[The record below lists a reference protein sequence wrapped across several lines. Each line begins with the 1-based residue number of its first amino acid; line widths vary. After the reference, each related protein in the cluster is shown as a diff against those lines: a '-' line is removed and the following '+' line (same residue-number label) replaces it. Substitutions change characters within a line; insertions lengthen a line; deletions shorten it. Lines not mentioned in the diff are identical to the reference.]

1 MSAQGP
7 TPLAVQQ
14 REGTSLRADFSWT
27 FLGNAVYTGGQL
39 VTLMLLAK
47 LTRPELVG
55 QYALGLAIA
64 VPVITLASLQLR
76 LALVSDIHE
85 RTHFG
90 HYLSLRLLTTGLA
103 LVIIFATTQILGYSW
118 QLSTVVVMVGI
129 AQAIEA
135 ISDVFYGRMQ
145 LHDRMDMICKSMIA
159 RSVLSTLGLPVGVY
173 LSGDLLWGIA
183 GIVVARG
190 IVLFGYDIR
199 RTHELAEQSDWF
211 SRNDALKPRWDSKV
225 QRQLIWFNFPL
236 GIATVLV
243 SLNFTIPRYFVEHAL
258 GERALG
264 IFSAIACML
273 AAGSM
278 AAVSLGQSAFS
289 RLAKAYGTG
298 NLVQFRSLVAK
309 LLTLGAA
316 MGVCGL
322 IVAKV
327 AGREVLAMLFG
338 PEYAERADLLP
349 WMMAV
354 GCVVYVAQFL
364 GYGMTAARCYRPQVV
379 LFTLTNLAV
388 AAHCYLL
395 IPRLG
400 LLGAIL
406 AMLIA
411 TIVQLVGSIV
421 ILLRNMR
428 KYAPVRVQTVEAVPR
443 NVFVRA

>member
-1 MSAQGP
+1 MNDQNP
-7 TPLAVQQ
+7 TPLAVRQG
-14 REGTSLRADFSWT
+14 ETSSLRANFSWT

-55 QYALGLAIA
+55 QYALGLAIT

-76 LALVSDIHE
+76 LAVVADVDQ

-103 LVIIFATTQILGYSW
+103 LAIIFVITQILGYSR
-118 QLSTVVVMVGI
+118 QLSTVVVVVGV
-129 AQAIEA
+129 AQTIET

-145 LHDRMDMICKSMIA
+145 LHDRMDMISKSMIA
-159 RSVLSTLGLPVGVY
+159 RSVLSALGLSLGVY
-173 LSGDLLWGIA
+173 LSGNLIWGIA

-190 IVLFGYDIR
+190 IVLLGYDIP
-199 RTHELAEQSDWF
+199 RTHDLAKQSEGF
-211 SRNDALKPRWDSKV
+211 SCDDILKPRWDSKV

-264 IFSAIACML
+264 IFSAIALML
-273 AAGSM
+273 SAGTM
-278 AAVSLGQSAFS
+278 AAVSLGQSAFF

-298 NLVQFRSLVAK
+298 DLAQFRSLIAK
-309 LLTLGAA
+309 LLTIGAA

-322 IVAKV
+322 IVAKL
-327 AGREVLAMLFG
+327 AGREVLAILFG

-349 WMMAV
+349 WMMVV
-354 GCVVYVAQFL
+354 GCVIYVAQFL
-364 GYGMTAARCYRPQVV
+364 GFGMTAARCYRPQVV

-406 AMLIA
+406 AMLVA

-428 KYAPVRVQTVEAVPR
+428 KYAPAGAQTVDTIPTD
-443 NVFVRA
+443 VFVQA

>member
-1 MSAQGP
+1 MSDQNLTLLVA
-7 TPLAVQQ
+7 QQ
-14 REGTSLRADFSWT
+14 RERSSLRMDFTWT
-27 FLGNAVYTGGQL
+27 FLGNAVYTGSQL
-39 VTLMLLAK
+39 VTVVLLAK
-47 LTRPELVG
+47 LTSPQLVG
-55 QYALGLAIA
+55 QYALGIAIA
-64 VPVITLASLQLR
+64 IPLITLASLQLR

-85 RTHFG
+85 RTPFG

-103 LVIIFATTQILGYSW
+103 LLVIFATTQILGYGW
-118 QLSTVVVMVGI
+118 QLCTVVAMVGV

-135 ISDVFYGRMQ
+135 ISDVFYGWLQ
-145 LHDRMDMICKSMIA
+145 LHDRMDTISKSMIA
-159 RSVLSTLGLPVGVY
+159 RSVLSALGLPVGVY
-173 LSGDLLWGIA
+173 LGGDLLWGIA

-199 RTHELAEQSDWF
+199 RARDLTKQFEGL
-211 SRNDALKPRWDSKV
+211 SRNDALKPRWNSKV

-264 IFSAIACML
+264 IFSAISCLL

-289 RLAKAYGTG
+289 RLTKAYGTG
-298 NLVQFRSLVAK
+298 NLVQFRSLIAK

-322 IVAKV
+322 LVAKV
-327 AGREVLAMLFG
+327 AGREVLLILFG
-338 PEYAERADLLP
+338 PAYAERADLLP

-354 GCVVYVAQFL
+354 GCVVYVSQFL
-364 GYGMTAARCYRPQVV
+364 GYGMTAAGCYRPQVV

-411 TIVQLVGSIV
+411 TILQFVGSII

-428 KYAPVRVQTVEAVPR
+428 KHVPVRAETVEASPTD
-443 NVFVRA
+443 VFVRA